1 MTTLA
6 GSVGARLRFL
16 AKDSIIYGL
25 GAALNKAIT
34 LITFPLLARHFSV
47 QDFGIIDLLNTLVVL
62 VITVLVFGQDSAVAR
77 YFYEHDEPAK
87 RRQVVS
93 QSFVFQLGILALVVP
108 CMLMLSGP
116 LSTLL
121 KVGEDGETV
130 VRLMILQVPFFLLIN
145 FSQGILKWTFRRWQ
159 FLFISVGSTVGT
171 LTGLLLAIEFSD
183 LSVVDLFTIYLVVR
197 AVFGLVGVWFVGQ
210 WITWPTGLD
219 HLRQLI
225 PFAVPFGIV
234 CVISSMLPFIE
245 RNAVVAMIGAEAL
258 GIFAAGAKVAML
270 IGIVINAFETSWGP
284 FSLSIYR
291 EHDAARTFRAVLKVV
306 AVGLC
311 GATLLLSA
319 IGDVLVVLLGSS
331 KYAGAGQVVF
341 ALTMALA
348 IQSIGA
354 VTEVGIVFSKRSH
367 LKLYAY
373 GLGLVVAVIAIPLLG
388 ARFGV
393 AGVAWG
399 SLTGYICKTV
409 FEAWLAQ
416 RAHHIQ
422 WQFAGPVSICV
433 LTLAIGLAHQA
444 WFDQAVLFGVR
455 WIPVAGLAML
465 VALVWFVMLDS
476 NDRTRLLQRRDA

>member
-16 AKDSIIYGL
+16 AKDSVIYGL

-373 GLGLVVAVIAIPLLG
+373 GLGLVVAVVAIPLLG

-422 WQFAGPVSICV
+422 WQFAGPVCICV

-455 WIPVAGLAML
+455 WIPVAGLSML

>member
-16 AKDSIIYGL
+16 AKDSVIYGL

-121 KVGEDGETV
+121 KMGEDGETV

>member
-1 MTTLA
+1 MTA
-6 GSVGARLRFL
+6 FADSVGRRLQFL
-16 AKDSIIYGL
+16 AKDSVIYGL

-62 VITVLVFGQDSAVAR
+62 VITLLVFGQDSAVAR
-77 YFYEHDEPAK
+77 YFYEHDDTVI

-93 QSFVFQLGILALVVP
+93 QSLAFQLGILALVVP
-108 CMLMLSGP
+108 PLLMLSGP

-121 KVGEDGETV
+121 KLGAEGESI

-145 FSQGILKWTFRRWQ
+145 FSQGILKWTFRRWP
-159 FLFISVGSTVGT
+159 FLFISVGSTVTT
-171 LTGLLLAIEFSD
+171 LIGLLLALKFSN
-183 LSVVDLFTIYLVVR
+183 LSVVDLFTIYLAVR
-197 AVFGLVGVWFVGQ
+197 AIFGLAGVWFVRQ
-210 WITWPTGLD
+210 WITWPAGLG
-219 HLRQLI
+219 HLRRLI

-234 CVISSMLPFIE
+234 CVISSTLPFIE
-245 RNAVVAMIGAEAL
+245 RNAVVALIGTEAL

-284 FSLSIYR
+284 FSLSIFR
-291 EHDAARTFRAVLKVV
+291 EPDAARTFRAVLKVV

-319 IGDVLVVLLGSS
+319 MGDVVVVLLGSS

-348 IQSIGA
+348 VQSIGA

-388 ARFGV
+388 SSFGV
-393 AGVAWG
+393 TGVAWG
-399 SLTGYICKTV
+399 SLTAYTCKTV

-416 RAHHIQ
+416 RAHPIQ
-422 WQFAGPVSICV
+422 WQFAGPASICA
-433 LTLAIGLAHQA
+433 LTLAIGLAHQV
-444 WFDQAVLFGVR
+444 WFDQAELFGVR
-455 WIPVAGLAML
+455 WIPVLGLAML
-465 VALVWFVMLDS
+465 VPMVWLLLLDS
-476 NDRTRLLQRRDA
+476 GDRARLLQRRGA

>member
-16 AKDSIIYGL
+16 AKDSVIYGL

-422 WQFAGPVSICV
+422 WQFAGPVCICV

>member
-16 AKDSIIYGL
+16 AKDSVIYGL

-108 CMLMLSGP
+108 SMLMLSGP

-183 LSVVDLFTIYLVVR
+183 LSVVDLFTIYLVIR
-197 AVFGLVGVWFVGQ
+197 AVFGLVGVWFVWQ

-306 AVGLC
+306 AAGLC

-373 GLGLVVAVIAIPLLG
+373 GLGLVVAVVAIPLLG